1 MSENNYGENVVDNGY
16 QMNEHP
22 ELAEDQRAMIPPL
35 NVNTMQSEN
44 QTAQLSQG
52 YHHQAN

>member
-22 ELAEDQRAMIPPL
+22 ELAEDQSPMIPPL
-35 NVNTMQSEN
+35 NVNTMQS
-44 QTAQLSQG
+44 
-52 YHHQAN
+52 